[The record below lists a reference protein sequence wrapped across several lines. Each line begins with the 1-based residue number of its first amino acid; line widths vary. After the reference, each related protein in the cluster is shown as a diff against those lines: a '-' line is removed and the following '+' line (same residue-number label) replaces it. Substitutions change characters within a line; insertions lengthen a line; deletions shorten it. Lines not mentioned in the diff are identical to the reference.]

1 MDLNK
6 NEYSVL
12 AYFSS
17 NQEAQRAAD
26 ELQAADLVPGKDH
39 LQVNSISRYAVIDS
53 SYYNDSINNALML
66 QGQTRYSNSSR
77 LNQSPNPLLAA
88 NDLENGIDDDSIGKF
103 FVVTLVT
110 PKNNIAQAV
119 QIMKNNGGLV

>member
-1 MDLNK
+1 MELNK

-17 NQEAQRAAD
+17 NHEARRAAD
-26 ELQAADLVPGKDH
+26 ELQEAGLVPGKNH
-39 LQVNSISRYAVIDS
+39 LQVNSISRYAVADG
-53 SYYNDSINNALML
+53 SYYNDSINNAVTL
-66 QGQTRYSNSSR
+66 QGQTRYSNSGG

-88 NDLENGIDDDSIGKF
+88 NDLENGIDDDSIGKS

-110 PKNNIAQAV
+110 HKNNIAQAV